1 MACDRAG
8 AYDPGRRVWAIFM
21 GIIMSTKKILFGAGA
36 ALFVLSGTALAQQPA
51 PGGERPASVT
61 RDQAVAKA
69 EERFAALDGN
79 RDGRVTVD
87 EAQQARQARRAE
99 RQGQMFD
106 RLDANRDGQISR
118 EEFGQRLAMRAERR
132 GERGMRRGMRG
143 MGAERRAMRMFGE
156 DGAITREEFRQRALQ
171 RFERLDANRDGTV
184 TVEERRAAREQMR
197 GERRAR
203 RMQRD

>member
-1 MACDRAG
+1 
-8 AYDPGRRVWAIFM
+8 M
-21 GIIMSTKKILFGAGA
+21 GIIMSMKKILFGAGA
-36 ALFVLSGTALAQQPA
+36 ALFVMSGAALAQQPA
-51 PGGERPASVT
+51 REGERPASVT

-69 EERFAALDGN
+69 EERFAALDAN
-79 RDGRVTVD
+79 RDGQVTAA
-87 EAQQARQARRAE
+87 EAQEARQARRAQ

-118 EEFGQRLAMRAERR
+118 EEFGQRLAMRAERQGAR
-132 GERGMRRGMRG
+132 AMRRGGMRG
-143 MGAERRAMRMFGE
+143 LRGRGAERRAMRMFGE
-156 DGAITREEFRQRALQ
+156 DGVISRDEFRQRALQ

-184 TVEERRAAREQMR
+184 TLEERRAAREQMR

>member
-1 MACDRAG
+1 
-8 AYDPGRRVWAIFM
+8 M

-51 PGGERPASVT
+51 PGGERPTSVT

-79 RDGRVTVD
+79 RDGRVTVE

-143 MGAERRAMRMFGE
+143 GMNGAGAERRAMRMFGE